1 MKPLMYLMTRTTV
14 APFFILVS
22 NKMANDHYLDSM
34 SQSINST
41 DRQLT
46 NKSLSNSNFCDVVM
60 ITDHYERMLS
70 ISKRMSEYELGS
82 TLYLHHTLGRDVF
95 TEFYQTLSN
104 ILTRYD
110 RSVSVFTANDKLL
123 DELFVYSK

>member
-1 MKPLMYLMTRTTV
+1 MNLVHNFMTITSV
-14 APFFILVS
+14 ALIFIMVS

>member
-1 MKPLMYLMTRTTV
+1 MNLVHNFMTIMSV
-14 APFFILVS
+14 ALIFIMVS

-34 SQSINST
+34 SQSLNST
-41 DRQLT
+41 DKQPT
-46 NKSLSNSNFCDVVM
+46 NKSLSNFSFYYLVM

>member
-1 MKPLMYLMTRTTV
+1 MTITSV
-14 APFFILVS
+14 ALIFIMVS

-34 SQSINST
+34 SQSLNST
-41 DRQLT
+41 DKQPT
-46 NKSLSNSNFCDVVM
+46 NKSLSNFSFYYLVM